1 MNPSQH
7 SGQSTVGISGTGWY
21 LPPGIVTSRQ
31 MANWSGIDEEV
42 FTGKIGIAK
51 KHVAGPDEHPAE
63 MGIRAASRAIEDAG
77 ISPEEIDVIVYGGLG
92 FYDYNF
98 WSPAAKIQGEI
109 GAHKAFAFEVR
120 NGCNGGNLALSVSR
134 DILLGHPGKEYALVV
149 CSDKLSMAVNYA
161 DRTAI
166 SSFSF
171 ADGAAA
177 AVLKKDHRDN
187 RLLSYASITDGSL
200 ADYVKVPC
208 GGTRLPMTGAGAGRE
223 DCFLR
228 VTDPA
233 ALDGIFSRTY
243 LKNYL
248 AVISEALESS
258 GHTIRDIDH
267 LFTNQVKKSITDSL
281 LAELGLNEDQ
291 TMRTMKEYGHMGPV
305 DTLFC
310 LAKAHESGRIR
321 PGDLVVLAGSAI
333 GFTWAALGL
342 QYE

>member
-1 MNPSQH
+1 MVSSQG
-7 SGQSTVGISGTGWY
+7 SRRATVGISGIGYY
-21 LPPGIVTSRQ
+21 LPKNTVTSRE
-31 MANWSGIDEEV
+31 MAEWTGIDESV
-42 FTGKIGIAK
+42 FSEKIGIK
-51 KHVAGPDEHPAE
+51 RKHIAGPDEHPAE
-63 MGIRAASRAIEDAG
+63 MGIRAARLAIEDAK

-92 FYDYNF
+92 FYDYHF

-109 GAHKAFAFEVR
+109 GAHKAYAFEVR
-120 NGCNGGNLALSVSR
+120 NGCNGGNLALSVCR
-134 DILLGHPGKEYALVV
+134 DILVGDPKKEYALVV
-149 CSDKLSMAVNYA
+149 CSDKLSMAVNYT
-161 DRTAI
+161 DKTAV

-177 AVLKKDHRDN
+177 SVLKKNHRQN
-187 RLLSYASITDGSL
+187 KLLSYASITDGSL
-200 ADYVKVPC
+200 VDYVKVPC
-208 GGTRLPMTGAGAGRE
+208 GGTRQPMAGPAICRE

-233 ALDGIFSRTY
+233 ALDGIFAKTY

-248 AVISEALESS
+248 AVISDALKSS
-258 GHTIRDIDH
+258 GHTVRDIDH

-281 LAELGLNEDQ
+281 LAELGLDESK

-310 LAKAHESGRIR
+310 LARARKSGRIK

-333 GFTWAALGL
+333 GFTWAAMVLEY
-342 QYE
+342 Q